1 MKCAFC
7 GREIG
12 KGTGTIYSTKEG
24 SVLGFCSSKCEKNLI
39 KLKRKPQRVKWTT
52 KAQKEK
58 IIRLKGKEEK
68 KKEKKVRVIKKTTT
82 KKERRELRHKKKE
95 EVKKTRK
102 AKKK

>member
-7 GREIG
+7 GREIE

-24 SVLGFCSSKCEKNLI
+24 AILGFCSSKCEKNLL

-58 IIRLKGKEEK
+58 
-68 KKEKKVRVIKKTTT
+68 KT
-82 KKERRELRHKKKE
+82 KNKD
-95 EVKKTRK
+95 RK
-102 AKKK
+102 SYF